1 MRLPPPVSTGEIH
14 DGRQRVNRTAFR
26 GVTAAFVSGAILASA
41 GVVGTALAA
50 GPDTS
55 KPKPVADRGL
65 APHRSIRPAA
75 VRRTAVLPQRVSR
88 SVRRPAAVGD
98 PRTIAHALL
107 LRRGWSEGQW
117 SCLDELWTRESH
129 WQVRATNGR
138 SGAYGIPQ
146 ALPAWKMAAM
156 GSDWRTNPLTQIEW
170 GLSYIGRAYGSP
182 CNALDHSNRYGYY

>member
-1 MRLPPPVSTGEIH
+1 M
-14 DGRQRVNRTAFR
+14 NRTAFR
-26 GVTAAFVSGAILASA
+26 GVTAAFVSGAVLASA

-50 GPDTS
+50 GPDHDTDQ
-55 KPKPVADRGL
+55 A
-65 APHRSIRPAA
+65 RPAA
-75 VRRTAVLPQRVSR
+75 ADPRPATRPLIGAAATARRTAVLPERVSR

-98 PRTIAHALL
+98 PRTVAHALL

-117 SCLDELWTRESH
+117 SCLDALWTRESH
-129 WQVRATNGR
+129 WQVRATNRR

-146 ALPAWKMAAM
+146 ALPAWKMAAS